1 MGFRANDFMK
11 TLSDITPQ
19 FIRNHYYD
27 GDQAIIET
35 SVFTF
40 DNPKYYVCAGIKN
53 PLLCSTVSITRHREG
68 SITVRLFGP
77 AKEEGSCTCTKLFY
91 DKRVISVHDL
101 YVNLRTFIFLKSM
114 RFVLKDPTSVPFI
127 EIKNIKRFLN
137 S

>member
-1 MGFRANDFMK
+1 MK

-40 DNPKYYVCAGIKN
+40 DSPKYYICTGIKK
-53 PLLCSTVSITRHREG
+53 PLLCSTVSITRHWEG
-68 SITVRLFGP
+68 SVTVRLFGP
-77 AKEEGSCTCTKLFY
+77 EEKDGFRREESCICTALFY
-91 DKRVISVHDL
+91 DKRIVSVQDL
-101 YVNLRTFIFLKSM
+101 YINLRTFVFLNS
-114 RFVLKDPTSVPFI
+114 RHFVLKEPTSNPAV
-127 EIKNIKRFLN
+127 EVRDTEKFLN

>member
-1 MGFRANDFMK
+1 MK

-19 FIRNHYYD
+19 FIESHYYN
-27 GDQAIIET
+27 GGQAIIET

-53 PLLCSTVSITRHREG
+53 PLLCSTVSITRHWEG
-68 SITVRLFGP
+68 SVTVILFGP

-91 DKRVISVHDL
+91 DKRVISVRDL

-127 EIKNIKRFLN
+127 EIKNTKRFLN

>member
-1 MGFRANDFMK
+1 MK
-11 TLSDITPQ
+11 TLTDITPQ
-19 FIRNHYYD
+19 FIESHYYN
-27 GDQAIIET
+27 GGQAIIET

-40 DNPKYYVCAGIKN
+40 DNPKYYTCIGIKK

-91 DKRVISVHDL
+91 DKRVVSVHDL
-101 YVNLRTFIFLKSM
+101 YVNLRTFIFLNSR
-114 RFVLKDPTSVPFI
+114 RFVLKEPTSVPFI
-127 EIKNIKRFLN
+127 EIKNTKRFLN

>member
-1 MGFRANDFMK
+1 MK

-27 GDQAIIET
+27 GGQAIIET

-40 DNPKYYVCAGIKN
+40 DSPKYYVCAGIKN
-53 PLLCSTVSITRHREG
+53 PLLCSTVSITRLREG

-77 AKEEGSCTCTKLFY
+77 AEEEGSCTCTKLFY

-101 YVNLRTFIFLKSM
+101 YVNLRTFIFLKSR
-114 RFVLKDPTSVPFI
+114 RFVLMKPTGTPFTI
-127 EIKNIKRFLN
+127 IRNTERFLN